1 MLDSSSSKKSMFEQ
15 QQAEQIIESLRSGIP
30 PAHGTRFFSVGNE
43 NLLDGIKRRHLKSL
57 ENKGLIRFISGSW
70 GSGKTHFFRLV
81 RDLAFEE
88 KCLVS
93 NVQLSVDNAALNKFD
108 QVFAEI
114 IRKIITPTSYAQ
126 AQDLDIDGHR
136 HLLVEA
142 LGYLATGFSTPQQ
155 TFTHEEYSIAKDA
168 LMADQ
173 NIDIDFKK
181 MVMAYWQTFLP
192 DNFDLTNK
200 EQKRSEI
207 LQWFIGEGKI
217 SQYRAYGVS
226 KVIDR
231 NNAKLMMQSLAGFVK
246 LAGYRGLVILFDE
259 AEQSYS
265 NMSKRALRDAQNNLL
280 TLINNIEELKGL
292 FLIYATTPDFYN
304 DPRHGIQ
311 QYGALATRIGQP
323 DLNSP
328 RSLNKIWNFDA
339 IEVDLS
345 EYQTAS
351 LKIREIYISAY
362 AEDDL
367 DDFPA
372 ETEVKDFVS
381 SLHTEYS
388 EFAGV
393 RFWRVMVSGLIDYCD
408 SYIEGEILEA
418 EEIYASVMDR
428 LKE

>member
-1 MLDSSSSKKSMFEQ
+1 MSDSFSLRKSMFEQ
-15 QQAEQIIESLRSGIP
+15 QQAVQIIESLRSGIP
-30 PAHGTRFFSVGNE
+30 PAHGTRFFSVGNKI
-43 NLLDGIKRRHLKSL
+43 LLDGIKKHHLNNL

-93 NVQLSVDNAALNKFD
+93 NVQLSIDNAALNKFE

-114 IRKIITPTSYAQ
+114 VRNIITPTSSAQ
-126 AQDLDIDGHR
+126 AQDLDIYGHR

-142 LGYLATGFSTPQQ
+142 LGYLAAGGRTPQQ
-155 TFTHEEYSIAKDA
+155 TFTHEEYGIAKDA
-168 LMADQ
+168 LMAAQ
-173 NIDIDFKK
+173 NIDIDFRK
-181 MVMAYWQTFLP
+181 MVATYWQTFLP
-192 DNFDLTNK
+192 ESFDLTNK
-200 EQKRSEI
+200 EQRRSEI
-207 LQWFIGEGKI
+207 LQWFICEGNI
-217 SQYRAYGVS
+217 SKYRGYGVA
-226 KVIDR
+226 KVIER
-231 NNAKLMMQSLAGFVK
+231 NNTRLMIQSLAGFVK
-246 LAGYRGLVILFDE
+246 LAGYKGLVILFDE

-292 FLIYATTPDFYN
+292 FLIYATTPDFYS

-311 QYGALATRIGQP
+311 QYGALSGRIGQP
-323 DLNSP
+323 DQNSP
-328 RSLNKIWNFDA
+328 RSLNKIWNFDSIA
-339 IEVDLS
+339 VDLS

-351 LKIREIYISAY
+351 LKIRKIYISAY
-362 AEDDL
+362 AEDNQDH
-367 DDFPA
+367 FPT

-381 SLHTEYS
+381 RLHTEHS

-408 SYIEGEILEA
+408 SYIEGEVLKP